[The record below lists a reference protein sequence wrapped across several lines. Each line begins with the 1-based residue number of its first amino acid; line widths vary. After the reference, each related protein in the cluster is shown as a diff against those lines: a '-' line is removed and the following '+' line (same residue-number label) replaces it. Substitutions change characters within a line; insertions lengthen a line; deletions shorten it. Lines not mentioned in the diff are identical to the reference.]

1 MFNRLGNAGTTTTA
15 AAAAAAPA
23 AEAPAHVA
31 SASSAATPTSD
42 LYLRPLPYLDAK
54 WLRADLITC
63 LRNAADGAVLWNHLI
78 QDCELVSS
86 PTAPLRNAHGQL
98 SYLGDD
104 GKHYCGAEALQC
116 TCCQPEYCGPLSACN
131 CDGCR
136 PLDSDTAI
144 KKLTSAAAQQALGGQ
159 QHATE
164 LTLSAWLWSQPPNQL
179 AKHDCQRTLIAELH
193 ELALRAAGNCL
204 SAQQLR
210 QQLFIY
216 ERYFVALKRNQQ
228 QQPAQ
233 PQHQQPQA
241 SQQQQLEE
249 SLVPA
254 PPLPPEQEPEHA
266 ALGLARV
273 GTRAALNFSFA
284 FLRRA
289 WRSGEDM
296 EMCSELLS
304 EALESLQELPE
315 ATLFDAAAQVSPLW
329 LEVMERS
336 IKFLRL
342 VALGDPMGGR
352 CLAPLT
358 DRHTA
363 LCLLLELGVQKGTLA
378 ATLECVVLLLVLW
391 EKDNDNGHAHGHGHG
406 GVNGDNRDMPRKS
419 GAPLLRILQR
429 YQRLGADP
437 ATGSNSSSGSGASAN
452 VEPATPLASATET
465 FLRFLMLPKSS
476 AAIVDLRRAAVVI
489 ISHLDRLVQPHM
501 PHPTQLL
508 PSCLLRP
515 AATPNTASTI
525 LEQQRVYA
533 LGWPALSKEQQG
545 FNVEPALS
553 WTSAATQ
560 QPPPALLTCKFQLK
574 QVACS
579 EDMVVLL
586 CQEGKLYNWP
596 IAKPETEP
604 QLMDFAEIANET
616 FVSIAAHCE
625 GRHFLAVD
633 SNRESS
639 SSYSSISSPNLSL
652 FSLTLSTADNAY
664 SWGVGDSRRLGHGD
678 CHARELPTKIESLV
692 RRVQSVYCGCSYS
705 AAITLRGN
713 LYTWGRG
720 TYGRLGHGNSDD
732 QCMPAMVMALKDH
745 QVLDVALGS
754 GDAHTLCL
762 TRGGLVY
769 AWGDGDYGKLGNGSC
784 NSSLQPLLIECL
796 PRVQRVFAGSQFSLA
811 LTCEGQLYSWGKAS
825 CLGHQLVERN
835 VQGCSVPRLITSLQV
850 RDHHYHLFIF
860 HSTSTYSHSLSE
872 PYLPS

>member
-1 MFNRLGNAGTTTTA
+1 MFNRLGNTGA
-15 AAAAAAPA
+15 AA
-23 AEAPAHVA
+23 AEAPAYV
-31 SASSAATPTSD
+31 SNGSSGTSAAIPISD
-42 LYLRPLPYLDAK
+42 LYLRPLPYLDTK
-54 WLRADLITC
+54 WLRADLIAC
-63 LRNAADGAVLWNHLI
+63 LRNAAEGAVLWNHLI
-78 QDCELVSS
+78 HDCELVSS
-86 PTAPLRNAHGQL
+86 PSAPLLNARGQL

-131 CDGCR
+131 CDSCR
-136 PLDSDTAI
+136 PLDSDMAI
-144 KKLTSAAAQQALGGQ
+144 KKLTLAAAQQATAGYL
-159 QHATE
+159 HATE
-164 LTLSAWLWSQPPNQL
+164 LTLSSWLWSQPPNQL
-179 AKHDCQRTLIAELH
+179 AKHDCQRTMISELH

-228 QQPAQ
+228 QPQPH
-233 PQHQQPQA
+233 PSPPT
-241 SQQQQLEE
+241 QQQQPEE
-249 SLVPA
+249 CIVPA
-254 PPLPPEQEPEHA
+254 PPEQEQRRPLEPEHA

-315 ATLFDAAAQVSPLW
+315 ATLFDATAQVSPLW

-378 ATLECVVLLLVLW
+378 ATLECVVLLLLLW
-391 EKDNDNGHAHGHGHG
+391 EKDNDNGHGHGHG
-406 GVNGDNRDMPRKS
+406 SVNGDNRDMPRKS

-429 YQRLGADP
+429 YQRLGAEP
-437 ATGSNSSSGSGASAN
+437 NSHNADSN
-452 VEPATPLASATET
+452 VELATPLASATET

-501 PHPTQLL
+501 PQLTNL
-508 PSCLLRP
+508 MPSCLLGSSSAHS
-515 AATPNTASTI
+515 AATSTST
-525 LEQQRVYA
+525 LWEQQRVYA

-553 WTSAATQ
+553 WTNAATQ
-560 QPPPALLTCKFQLK
+560 QPPPALLGCKFQLK

-579 EDMVVLL
+579 EDVVLL
-586 CQEGKLYNWP
+586 LSKDGKLYNWH
-596 IAKPETEP
+596 ITKPETEP
-604 QLMDFAEIANET
+604 QPLDFADITNET
-616 FVSIAAHCE
+616 FISIAAHCE

-633 SNRESS
+633 SNCECIL
-639 SSYSSISSPNLSL
+639 IS
-652 FSLTLSTADNAY
+652 
-664 SWGVGDSRRLGHGD
+664 
-678 CHARELPTKIESLV
+678 
-692 RRVQSVYCGCSYS
+692 
-705 AAITLRGN
+705 
-713 LYTWGRG
+713 
-720 TYGRLGHGNSDD
+720 
-732 QCMPAMVMALKDH
+732 
-745 QVLDVALGS
+745 
-754 GDAHTLCL
+754 
-762 TRGGLVY
+762 
-769 AWGDGDYGKLGNGSC
+769 
-784 NSSLQPLLIECL
+784 
-796 PRVQRVFAGSQFSLA
+796 
-811 LTCEGQLYSWGKAS
+811 
-825 CLGHQLVERN
+825 
-835 VQGCSVPRLITSLQV
+835 
-850 RDHHYHLFIF
+850 
-860 HSTSTYSHSLSE
+860 
-872 PYLPS
+872 